1 MTPEQIKGFLE
12 AYEPILRISPDISEA
27 TQITAVAWY
36 TQGTVPQ
43 PGTVYVV
50 PSSNIPLTDGA
61 GALFLLC
68 AGVDAGQLQGGYI
81 VLRRPFDPT
90 RVYNLLQMKLR
101 AQRRVSEA
109 AGKLFDALHDKKTLE
124 QMVDV
129 AYDLLGN
136 PIHISDIGHI
146 LLAAS
151 SVGADNVPD
160 WMETE
165 YTRFPL
171 SDEHVE
177 RMNQNNRDI
186 YLSDRPIII
195 PREVYQ
201 RRLIGAKICVQERL
215 VAYIYVIESNKRFE
229 DEDFD
234 IIAIFAEV
242 LSFLFGASNFWR
254 NTKGKGYEY
263 LLTELLSGE
272 LTDRA
277 EIKRWFSGID
287 IKLMP
292 HFKVVTVQKAKN
304 TPCRPEEFD
313 PVGSWME
320 ANITLTRTVIYENRM
335 VAVINSREQKE
346 FEEHIVTHLH
356 RFLKQHKMVMGFSKD
371 TTDICNL
378 QALYTQS
385 VQAIRIGEYIDA
397 DQVLYHYQ
405 SYAAYDILLTA
416 MSNRATMELAHPAV
430 AKLAAVDSENDGM
443 LCRTLRACVMHFG
456 NLQQAAKELDTN
468 YNTVK
473 YRIKRIGEL
482 TGVVLS
488 DEEQMFY
495 LYLSFL
501 MYDMRHS
508 EFVLDKG

>member
-50 PSSNIPLTDGA
+50 PSANIPLTDGA

-201 RRLIGAKICVQERL
+201 RRLIGAKICVRERL

-254 NTKGKGYEY
+254 NTKGKG
-263 LLTELLSGE
+263 
-272 LTDRA
+272 
-277 EIKRWFSGID
+277 
-287 IKLMP
+287 
-292 HFKVVTVQKAKN
+292 
-304 TPCRPEEFD
+304 
-313 PVGSWME
+313 
-320 ANITLTRTVIYENRM
+320 
-335 VAVINSREQKE
+335 
-346 FEEHIVTHLH
+346 
-356 RFLKQHKMVMGFSKD
+356 
-371 TTDICNL
+371 
-378 QALYTQS
+378 
-385 VQAIRIGEYIDA
+385 
-397 DQVLYHYQ
+397 
-405 SYAAYDILLTA
+405 
-416 MSNRATMELAHPAV
+416 
-430 AKLAAVDSENDGM
+430 
-443 LCRTLRACVMHFG
+443 
-456 NLQQAAKELDTN
+456 
-468 YNTVK
+468 
-473 YRIKRIGEL
+473 
-482 TGVVLS
+482 
-488 DEEQMFY
+488 
-495 LYLSFL
+495 
-501 MYDMRHS
+501 
-508 EFVLDKG
+508 